1 MQKLEKRIAA
11 LEHSIGVSGKRPDG
25 MTDAQ
30 FLRYLSEM
38 PRPRHALFM
47 REISNDD
54 LAAVINFGNAAL
66 ADSMLS
72 PEYGQFMSAYERGD
86 LRTSI
91 RILKSHIETR
101 NEPEKKHGKS

>member
-1 MQKLEKRIAA
+1 MPNLEKRIAA

-47 REISNDD
+47 REISNGD
-54 LAAVINFGNAAL
+54 LAAVTNFGKAAL

-72 PEYGQFMSAYERGD
+72 PEYEQFISAYERGD
-86 LRTSI
+86 LSTSI

-101 NEPEKKHGKS
+101 NEQEQHHANT